1 METLHTV
8 HDAYKWRFETKHIL
22 EETWH
27 LQHQQKSCPS
37 SMQEQNTS
45 RRIHRLLHLWILV
58 CRPSRQ
64 YSSPQSQTSPPPSVA
79 CTSSAHALRHHDHR
93 LRVSCNSLPV
103 QAASRALAR
112 SVGCLPQLAS
122 PASGIGVARRSFSLA
137 SKALRRN
144 NPETEACPNV
154 FPHLKPPC
162 HRAPTPRAPYVLS
175 GRGPSVSG
183 QPASRRMQTASRLSE
198 LPWRR
203 AAAQTGLA
211 NHV

>member
-1 METLHTV
+1 
-8 HDAYKWRFETKHIL
+8 
-22 EETWH
+22 
-27 LQHQQKSCPS
+27 
-37 SMQEQNTS
+37 MQEQNTS

-93 LRVSCNSLPV
+93 LRVSSNSLPV

-122 PASGIGVARRSFSLA
+122 PASGIGAARRSFSLA

-162 HRAPTPRAPYVLS
+162 HRAPTPRRLMCF
-175 GRGPSVSG
+175 RGARSPVSG

-203 AAAQTGLA
+203 AAAQIGLA
-211 NHV
+211 NHVRSSARCRCSVSSLT